1 MKTWPEVI
9 SENKKKKKLSFE
21 FFGYTH
27 IVVKGEIITALDN
40 FDRLSV
46 FIMVM

>member
-9 SENKKKKKLSFE
+9 SENKKKKLSFE
-21 FFGYTH
+21 FFGHTP
-27 IVVKGEIITALDN
+27 IVVKGEIMTALDN